1 MLPALALG
9 VRARTC
15 APGSRGPR
23 TMILAEDGR
32 TTAGGEDLA
41 GGLVGDGRRRGSGRR
56 IQGDL
61 GGEESMEG

>member
-1 MLPALALG
+1 
-9 VRARTC
+9 
-15 APGSRGPR
+15 
-23 TMILAEDGR
+23 MILAEDGR
-32 TTAGGEDLA
+32 TMAGGEDLA